1 MNRSLESP
9 YIPRKLPELTLKQGM
24 STSTPIIPTNVK
36 HFKIK
41 IIQKK
46 TAYGTTILKGSTN
59 EDEWDKDF
67 QFLN

>member
-1 MNRSLESP
+1 
-9 YIPRKLPELTLKQGM
+9 M

-67 QFLN
+67 